1 MTTESD
7 AAVGTVVT
15 VTDATFADL
24 VLASARPVVVDFW
37 APWCRPCIAISKS
50 LAELAE
56 EFGGRLTVAKL
67 NADDNPKATLD
78 YGVMAMPTLLVFR
91 GGEVVGSIVGARPK
105 SQLRDMLAGHI

>member
-1 MTTESD
+1 MTTESE
-7 AAVGTVVT
+7 AAVGAVVT

-24 VLASARPVVVDFW
+24 VLASGRPVVVDFW

-50 LAELAE
+50 LAELAG
-56 EFGGRLTVAKL
+56 EFGERMTVAKL
-67 NADDNPKATLD
+67 NADDNPQATRD

-105 SQLRDMLAGHI
+105 GQLRDLLTEHL